1 MAGEAAVMVI
11 VAVADFVP
19 SATDVAVS
27 VTVEKVGTLAGA
39 VYVIAT
45 PEALEAVESVP
56 HVAPLH
62 PAPVR
67 AQFTP
72 LFCESFCNVALKD
85 CVPMLACTVAVPG
98 ETFTT
103 IAGATAVPTRLRVC
117 GLPGALSVMISEAER
132 VPLPVGV
139 NITLITQ
146 VAFAASDVAQVL
158 VSEKSLL
165 LAPPMVM
172 LVMLSGPLPLFVSAR
187 VCAIDAV
194 PIVWLVNARLERL
207 RPAVGVGAGVGVGV
221 EAAPTHPPANTV
233 SAKVRTK
240 RAVGRE
246 ATNPGMRFIFA
257 SQGREVSG
265 TSRADCI
272 TAKVMLT

>member
-1 MAGEAAVMVI
+1 MVI
-11 VAVADFVP
+11 VAAADFVP

-72 LFCESFCNVALKD
+72 LFCKSFCSVALKD

-103 IAGATAVPTRLRVC
+103 MAGATAVPMRLMVC

-139 NITLITQ
+139 NVTLITQ
-146 VAFAASDVAQVL
+146 FTFAASDVAQVL

-165 LAPPMVM
+165 LVPPMVM
-172 LVMLSGPLPLFVSAR
+172 LVMLSGPLPLFLSVS

-194 PIVWLVNARLERL
+194 PIV
-207 RPAVGVGAGVGVGV
+207 
-221 EAAPTHPPANTV
+221 
-233 SAKVRTK
+233 
-240 RAVGRE
+240 
-246 ATNPGMRFIFA
+246 
-257 SQGREVSG
+257 
-265 TSRADCI
+265 
-272 TAKVMLT
+272 